1 MIDLLETLE
10 KMMEEYRKG
19 VQKTKVRAMG
29 RAGIQSKGA
38 KESKIKRL
46 GEQESKL
53 AKTSIS
59 KATTGLQETVKGQF
73 AKKVTEVFEQHQ
85 KKIDDF

>member
-29 RAGIQSKGA
+29 RAGIQSKGVPVF
-38 KESKIKRL
+38 KV
-46 GEQESKL
+46 
-53 AKTSIS
+53 
-59 KATTGLQETVKGQF
+59 KA
-73 AKKVTEVFEQHQ
+73 
-85 KKIDDF
+85 

>member
-1 MIDLLETLE
+1 MIDLLETLG

-73 AKKVTEVFEQHQ
+73 AKKVTEVLNNTR
-85 KKIDDF
+85 KK